1 MSEQQNN
8 TKPNV
13 RGNEIDIFEILKKLW
28 VERKVILWGI
38 GISLVLGLIV
48 AFSSPKQYKV
58 VTTMLPQSEEGG
70 GMGNFSS
77 LAAIAG
83 FDINLSDNG
92 SDISPVIFPQIVES
106 EPFLLEL
113 MHTNYTFKK
122 MNRPVSLFDYMTKYE
137 KPGIRDLILKYT
149 IGLPALIKKQLTK
162 PKIVGKS
169 INDGLTRMTEDEAAI
184 AMMLKGCLTLNM
196 NKKEGY
202 MTLTSVF
209 GEALL
214 TAQVA
219 KKAQEMLQEKITA
232 YKTQRANDQLTFFEK
247 RFNEKKVEY
256 MRAQNQLASYK
267 DRNLFVTSAV
277 GNSEETRLL
286 GDYNLVFSVY
296 SELAKQLENAKIKVK
311 RVTPV
316 YVIIRPVVVPLEPFA
331 PRKSIILIVFTMV
344 GGIVGAGLIFIKNYY
359 AFAKNKNEDKKKNN

>member
-1 MSEQQNN
+1 MSELQKS

-13 RGNEIDIFEILKKLW
+13 RGSEIDIFEIIKKLW
-28 VERKVILWGI
+28 GERKIIFWSI
-38 GISLVLGLIV
+38 GISIVLGLIF

-106 EPFLLEL
+106 EPFLIEL
-113 MHTNYTFKK
+113 MHANYTFKQ
-122 MNRPVSLFDYMTKYE
+122 MNRPVSLFDYLTKYE
-137 KPGIRDLILKYT
+137 KPGIIDIVRKYT
-149 IGLPALIKKQLTK
+149 LGLPGLIKGQLTK
-162 PKIVGKS
+162 KRAPGKS
-169 INDGLTRMTEDEAAI
+169 INDGLTRMTEDESAI
-184 AMMLKGCLTLNM
+184 AQMLKGCVTLNM

-202 MTLTSVF
+202 MTLTCVF

-219 KKAQEMLQEKITA
+219 KKAQEMLQERITA
-232 YKTQRANDQLTFFEK
+232 YKTQRANDQLSFFEK

-256 MRAQNQLASYK
+256 MHIQNQLANYK

-277 GNSEETRLL
+277 GNSQETRLQ
-286 GDYNLVFSVY
+286 GDYNLAYSVY

-316 YVIIRPVVVPLEPFA
+316 YVIIRPVVVPIEPFA
-331 PRKSIILIVFTMV
+331 PRKTMILTVFLILGAALGCIV
-344 GGIVGAGLIFIKNYY
+344 IFVKLYL
-359 AFAKNKNEDKKKNN
+359 ASAKKQKSEESVPE